1 MLKIVEIK
9 QTIYDSDMIQ
19 NLHTIQKISQDILNE
34 IQFISALNKDDYQ
47 YLDVVLEKT
56 KNNLLKIYNVVKV

>member
-34 IQFISALNKDDYQ
+34 IQFIPELNKDDYQ

-56 KNNLLKIYNVVKV
+56 KVNLLKV

>member
-1 MLKIVEIK
+1 
-9 QTIYDSDMIQ
+9 MIQ

-34 IQFISALNKDDYQ
+34 IEFTSELNKDDYQ

>member
-34 IQFISALNKDDYQ
+34 IQFISELNKDDYQ

>member
-19 NLHTIQKISQDILNE
+19 NLHIIQRISQDIQNE
-34 IQFISALNKDDYQ
+34 MQFIPELNKDDYQ

-56 KNNLLKIYNVVKV
+56 KANLLKIYNVVKT

>member
-9 QTIYDSDMIQ
+9 QTIYDSDMIE
-19 NLHTIQKISQDILNE
+19 NLHAIQRISQDILNE
-34 IQFISALNKDDYQ
+34 IQFIPELNKDDYQ

-56 KNNLLKIYNVVKV
+56 KVNLLKVYNLIKT